1 MTLIQNAGLGEH
13 RIRDLN
19 DEINKLLREK
29 YHWENRIRELGGLD
43 YRKFNPKMV
52 DAQGIELPGSGG
64 YKYFGAAKDLP
75 GVRELF
81 QREIPTAPNKHKSD
95 LFKNITYNYYG
106 FLGEEDREMRE
117 EEKRV
122 EEEERR
128 AEVSRWVL
136 ENRGKETVQIKDFE
150 KLEEDGEVEDE
161 ANWEEEEEVEEVE
174 GKEKTE
180 ENEAKREKLERRRKE
195 LLAKVEELL
204 GDKNVDDN
212 AEEKHIKE
220 LIEMNEDV

>member
-81 QREIPTAPNKHKSD
+81 QREIPAVPNKHKSD
-95 LFKNITYNYYG
+95 LFKNISYNYYG
-106 FLGEEDREMRE
+106 FLGEEDKEMRE

-122 EEEERR
+122 EEEERKK
-128 AEVSRWVL
+128 EVARWL
-136 ENRGKETVQIKDFE
+136 TENKGKVAILMKERE
-150 KLEEDGEVEDE
+150 KIDGFVGGC
-161 ANWEEEEEVEEVE
+161 EEEEEGWEKEGEKVNGRTIEEE
-174 GKEKTE
+174 EK
-180 ENEAKREKLERRRKE
+180 KREELEKRRKE
-195 LLAKVEELL
+195 LLEVLDGMMGDRQEEE
-204 GDKNVDDN
+204 G
-212 AEEKHIKE
+212 EEKHLKE
-220 LIEMNEDV
+220 LIEMNEDA

>member
-117 EEKRV
+117 EERKV

-128 AEVSRWVL
+128 REVSRWTL
-136 ENRGKETVQIKDFE
+136 ESKGNVISKIKERE
-150 KLEEDGEVEDE
+150 KLEGEGEVEE
-161 ANWEEEEEVEEVE
+161 EEEEEEEEVE
-174 GKEKTE
+174 GKGKIE
-180 ENEAKREKLERRRKE
+180 EEDGKKEELERKKKE
-195 LLAKVEELL
+195 LLAKVEELM
-204 GDKNVDDN
+204 GGRNGEEDP
-212 AEEKHIKE
+212 EEKIIKE
-220 LIEMNEDV
+220 LIEMNEEA